1 MLDLPPLIGHRG
13 AKDHAPENTLA
24 SIREAARQGAS
35 WVEVDVK
42 LTADGHPVL
51 MHDEA
56 LDRTTDGSGPMAAAP
71 LSAVRALD
79 AGSWFADAFA
89 REKVPTLEEALD
101 LVLELGLSIDLEI
114 KPCPGR
120 ERETAE
126 AALAVAGRIWPASRP
141 APLVTSFSAA
151 ALEAALRARPDWP
164 RGMLFGERPADW
176 AERAARL
183 EAAALIG
190 DQRRLTAAA
199 VREMRSTGRP
209 VLAYTVNDPDR
220 AAEVLGW
227 GADAVFTDRP
237 GTIAQELAE
246 RSPALRARLRR

>member
-1 MLDLPPLIGHRG
+1 MLSLPPLIGHRG

-51 MHDEA
+51 MHDAA
-56 LDRTTDGSGPMAAAP
+56 LDRTTDGSGPMAATP

-79 AGSWFADAFA
+79 AGSWFSAEFA
-89 REKVPTLEEALD
+89 GERVPTLEETLD

-126 AALAVAGRIWPASRP
+126 VALAVAGRVWPAGRP
-141 APLVTSFSAA
+141 APLVTSFAMD
-151 ALEAALRARPDWP
+151 ALEAALRVRPDWP
-164 RGMLFGERPADW
+164 RGVLFGERPADW

-183 EAAALIG
+183 GAAVLIG
-190 DQRRLTAAA
+190 DQGRLTAGA

-209 VLAYTVNDPDR
+209 VLSYTVNDPDR
-220 AAEVLGW
+220 AAELLDW
-227 GADAVFTDRP
+227 GVDAVFTDRP
-237 GTIAQELAE
+237 GPIAAELAE
-246 RSPALRARLRR
+246 RRPALRARLRR

>member
-1 MLDLPPLIGHRG
+1 MLSLPPLIGHRG

-24 SIREAARQGAS
+24 SIREAARQGAT

-51 MHDEA
+51 MHDA
-56 LDRTTDGSGPMAAAP
+56 DLGRTTDGSGPMAAAP

-79 AGSWFADAFA
+79 AGSWFSQDFA
-89 REKVPTLEEALD
+89 GERVPTLEETLD
-101 LVLELGLSIDLEI
+101 LVLGLGLSIDLEI

-126 AALAVAGRIWPASRP
+126 AALAVAGRVWPSSRP
-141 APLVTSFSAA
+141 APLVTSFAA
-151 ALEAALRARPDWP
+151 DALEAALRARPDWP

-176 AERAARL
+176 AERAERL
-183 EAAALIG
+183 HAAVLIG
-190 DQRRLTAAA
+190 DQRRLTAGE

-209 VLAYTVNDPDR
+209 VLSYTVNDADR
-220 AAEVLGW
+220 AAELFDW
-227 GADAVFTDRP
+227 GVDAVFTDRP
-237 GTIAQELAE
+237 GPIAQELSE
-246 RSPALRARLRR
+246 RRPAMRARLRR